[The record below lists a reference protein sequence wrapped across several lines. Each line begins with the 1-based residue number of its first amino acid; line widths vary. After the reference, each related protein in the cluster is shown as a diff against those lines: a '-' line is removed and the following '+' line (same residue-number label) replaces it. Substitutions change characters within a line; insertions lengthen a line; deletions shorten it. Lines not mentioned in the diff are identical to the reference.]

1 VAYRLAV
8 GVSYMYVHGVDL
20 IRARDVNLPPP
31 VNVEYPVYD
40 STGTNFLGT
49 FYNVQSFATWQMTA
63 SFTCPYPPCI
73 NPLAR
78 PIPQLGA
85 IDVFESAA
93 SSIYNGMTVSIHR
106 QMTTGIYFRIAYTFA
121 KAIDD
126 GQDALVAGVP
136 AVVQNT
142 YNTAAEKG
150 LSVTDQRHRLMFAWI
165 ADPKPFGREQPVMA
179 KMFND
184 WKLAG
189 VLTFGSGRP
198 ENVLVSGDP
207 NQDGN
212 DTNESPSRRRPRFVY
227 RTRLCNH
234 RRAPDPPPVHARTP
248 EAGCDPRIFQPP
260 QSRQQARSDHRKRPG
275 DRHRLL
281 RKSQQRTRSQLLLR
295 PLPDSAQSV
304 ATHKLVF
311 SKASA
316 TSREDDFL
324 KTRIVTL
331 VTPKAI

>member
-1 VAYRLAV
+1 MAHRLAV

-40 STGTNFLGT
+40 SSGTNFLGT
-49 FYNVQSFATWQMTA
+49 FYNVDSFSTWQMTP
-63 SFTCPYPPCI
+63 SFTCPFPPCI

-106 QMTTGIYFRIAYTFA
+106 QMTSGFYFRLAYTFA

-136 AVVQNT
+136 AVVQNS
-142 YNTAAEKG
+142 YNTAAEQG
-150 LSVTDQRHRLMFAWI
+150 LSVTDQRHRLVFAWI
-165 ADPKPFGREQPVMA
+165 ADPKPFGREQPVLA
-179 KMFND
+179 KAFND

-198 ENVLVSGDP
+198 ENVMVSGDP

-212 DTNESPSRRRPRFVY
+212 GTNDRLPGAGRNSFIGPDYATTDVRLTRRLFVQ
-227 RTRLCNH
+227 
-234 RRAPDPPPVHARTP
+234 RAR
-248 EAGCDPRIFQPP
+248 EAGSDYRILQSAE
-260 QSRQQARSDHRKRPG
+260 SRQQARTDHPGRLG
-275 DRHRLL
+275 DRYGVL
-281 RKSQQRTRSQLLLR
+281 RKDQQRTRSQLLPR
-295 PLPDSAQSV
+295 PFPDSTQS
-304 ATHKLVF
+304 
-311 SKASA
+311 SA
-316 TSREDDFL
+316 GHQCLCSAAGTTGSENDFL
-324 KTRIVTL
+324 SRG
-331 VTPKAI
+331 